1 MKPRRV
7 RGFVFIKYD
16 RVMKPVDLRIDAPWI
31 VPVEPEGSLT
41 GHALIVD
48 GGKIVDLVPA
58 SSADAKFAPRERVSL
73 ASHVLVPGFVNAH
86 THSAMTLMRGIADDV
101 PLRLW
106 LTQHIWPREGRFVSP
121 EFVHDGTLLACAEML
136 RGGVTTC
143 NDMYFYPGD
152 AVRAYEESGMRALV
166 GMPILDFPTA
176 YAADA
181 EAYLARGLEARDA
194 WKHVAHVAFA
204 LAPHA
209 PYTVGDA
216 TFAKIVTYARQL
228 DLPIQTH
235 LAETQAEVDEA
246 RAATGTTTLARLDT
260 LGATGPN
267 FIAIHA
273 VHLDEGDIATLARH
287 GCHVVHCPASNMKL
301 ASGIAPV
308 ARLLDAGVNVALG
321 SDGAASNNRLDVLS
335 EMRLASLLAKVTT
348 GDAAALPAHAAL
360 SMATLNGARALGFED
375 VAGSLVPG
383 KDADVVAVDLGGVAT
398 QPVFDP
404 VSHLV
409 NVAERGDVSDVWV
422 RGRRMVAS
430 GSLTALDEAAIL
442 AKTRIWQH
450 KLQA

>member
-1 MKPRRV
+1 MR
-7 RGFVFIKYD
+7 
-16 RVMKPVDLRIDAPWI
+16 PVDLRIDAAWI
-31 VPVEPEGSLT
+31 IPVEPGGTLT

-48 GGKIVDLVPA
+48 AGKIVGIVA
-58 SSADAKFAPRERVSL
+58 SPDADAQFAPRERVSL
-73 ASHVLVPGFVNAH
+73 PNHVLVPGFINAH

-101 PLRLW
+101 PLQPW

-136 RGGVTTC
+136 RGGVTAC

-152 AVRAYEESGMRALV
+152 AARAYEETGLRALIGLPV
-166 GMPILDFPTA
+166 LDFPTA

-194 WKHVAHVAFA
+194 WKHVPHLAFS

-216 TFAKIVTYARQL
+216 TFARVVTYARQL

-235 LAETQAEVDEA
+235 LAETRSEVDEA
-246 RAATGTTTLARLDT
+246 RAAIGTTTLARLDT

-267 FIAIHA
+267 FIAVHA
-273 VHLDEGDIATLARH
+273 VHLDDRDVATLVRH
-287 GCHVVHCPASNMKL
+287 RCHVVHCPASNMKL

-308 ARLLDAGVNVALG
+308 TKLVDAGVNVALG
-321 SDGAASNNRLDVLS
+321 TDGAASNNRLDILS
-335 EMRLASLLAKVTT
+335 EMRLASLLAKVST
-348 GDAAALPAHAAL
+348 GNAAALPASTVLA
-360 SMATLNGARALGFED
+360 MATLNGARALGFDD
-375 VAGSLVPG
+375 VAGSLTKG
-383 KDADVVAVDLGGVAT
+383 KDADVVAVDLGGIAT

-422 RGRRMVAS
+422 RGRRMVANK
-430 GSLTALDEAAIL
+430 SLTAIDEASIL
-442 AKTRIWQH
+442 ARTRIWQH
-450 KLQA
+450 KLLQP

>member
-1 MKPRRV
+1 MRT
-7 RGFVFIKYD
+7 
-16 RVMKPVDLRIDAPWI
+16 VDLRIDAAWI
-31 VPVEPEGSLT
+31 VPVEPAGTLA
-41 GHALIVD
+41 GHSLIVD
-48 GGKIVDLVPA
+48 TGRIVDLLP
-58 SSADAKFAPRERVSL
+58 SSAADGKYLPRERASL
-73 ASHVLVPGFVNAH
+73 PTHVLVPGFVNAH

-101 PLRLW
+101 PLKPW
-106 LTQHIWPREGRFVSP
+106 LTQHVWPREGRFLSP

-152 AVRAYEESGMRALV
+152 AARAYEESGMRALI

-181 EAYLARGLEARDA
+181 DACLARGLEARDA
-194 WKHVAHVAFA
+194 WKHVPHIAFA

-216 TFAKIVTYARQL
+216 TFAKVVTYARQL
-228 DLPIQTH
+228 DLAIETH
-235 LAETQAEVDEA
+235 LAETRAEVDEA
-246 RAATGTTTLARLDT
+246 RAATGTTPLARLDA

-267 FIAIHA
+267 FIAVHA
-273 VHLDEGDIATLARH
+273 VHLDDRDIATLVRH
-287 GCHVVHCPASNMKL
+287 RCHVVHCPASNMKL

-308 ARLLDAGVNVALG
+308 AKLLEAGVNVALG
-321 SDGAASNNRLDVLS
+321 TDGAASNNRLDMLS
-335 EMRLASLLAKVTT
+335 EMRLASLLAKVST

-360 SMATLNGARALGFED
+360 AMATLGGARALGFED
-375 VAGSLVPG
+375 VAGSLARG
-383 KDADVVAVDLGGVAT
+383 KEADAVAIDLGGIAA

-409 NVAERGDVSDVWV
+409 NVAERSDVSDVWV

-430 GSLTALDEAAIL
+430 RSLVALDESAIL
-442 AKTRIWQH
+442 ARTRIWQH
-450 KLQA
+450 KLQSP

>member
-1 MKPRRV
+1 MQT
-7 RGFVFIKYD
+7 I
-16 RVMKPVDLRIDAPWI
+16 DLRIDAAWI
-31 VPVEPEGSLT
+31 VPVEPAGTLA

-48 GGKIVDLVPA
+48 AGRIVDLLP
-58 SSADAKFAPRERVSL
+58 SSAADGKYLPRERASL
-73 ASHVLVPGFVNAH
+73 PTHVLVPGFVNAH

-101 PLRLW
+101 PLKPW
-106 LTQHIWPREGRFVSP
+106 LTEHIWPREGRFVSP

-152 AVRAYEESGMRALV
+152 AARAYEESGMRALI

-181 EAYLARGLEARDA
+181 EACLARGLEARDA
-194 WKHVAHVAFA
+194 WKHVPHIAFA

-216 TFAKIVTYARQL
+216 TFAKVVTFARQL
-228 DLPIQTH
+228 DLAIETH
-235 LAETQAEVDEA
+235 LAETRAEVDEA
-246 RAATGTTTLARLDT
+246 RAATGTTPLARLDA

-267 FIAIHA
+267 FIAVHA
-273 VHLDEGDIATLARH
+273 VHLDDRDIATLVRH
-287 GCHVVHCPASNMKL
+287 RCHVVHCPTSNMKL

-308 ARLLDAGVNVALG
+308 AKLLEAGVNVALG
-321 SDGAASNNRLDVLS
+321 TDGAASNNRLDMLS
-335 EMRLASLLAKVTT
+335 EMRLASLLAKVST

-360 SMATLNGARALGFED
+360 AMATLGGARALGFED
-375 VAGSLVPG
+375 VAGSLVRG
-383 KDADVVAVDLGGVAT
+383 KEADVVAIDLGGIAA

-409 NVAERGDVSDVWV
+409 NVAERSDVSDVWV

-430 GSLTALDEAAIL
+430 RSLVALDESAIL
-442 AKTRIWQH
+442 ARTRIWQH
-450 KLQA
+450 KLQL